1 MSQLLEVIERSEGLV
16 EVQLN
21 RADKRNALSFDLLRQ
36 IFQAGRS
43 LRRRRDVRA
52 VLLTGAGSSFCAGI
66 DLVDLRNP
74 KNKMTALMALLSPRA
89 NMFQKV
95 FLCWRDLPFP
105 VIAVLHGHCLG
116 AGMQL
121 ALGADFR
128 VATPDCQLSIM
139 EAKWG
144 LLPDMGASVTLRG
157 LVGLDR
163 AKELTMTARILSG
176 SEAHQLGLVSHVSE
190 QPYQRAVQLVEEIS
204 QRSPDSVAGIKQLFN
219 AMISKSEYRTLA
231 LERKWQLRLLRGKN
245 FPKAAK
251 RDKDP
256 SIPYEPRQWG

>member
-1 MSQLLEVIERSEGLV
+1 MQLLKVIELPEGIV
-16 EVQLN
+16 EVKLA
-21 RADKRNALSFDLLRQ
+21 RAEKRNALSFDLLRE
-36 IFQAGRS
+36 ILHAGKS
-43 LRRRRDVRA
+43 LRHRRDIRA
-52 VLLTGAGSSFCAGI
+52 VLLTGEGSSFCAGI
-66 DLVDLRNP
+66 DLKDLRNP
-74 KNKMTALMALLSPRA
+74 KNKMTALLALLSPRA
-89 NMFQKV
+89 NLFQKV

-128 VATPDCQLSIM
+128 VATADCQLSIM

-163 AKELTMTARILSG
+163 AKELTMTARVLTG
-176 SEAHQLGLVSHVSE
+176 TEAHSLGLVSHVSD
-190 QPYQRAVQLVEEIS
+190 QPYQRAVELAQSIL
-204 QRSPDSVAGIKQLFN
+204 QRSPDAIAGIKQLFN
-219 AMISKSEYRTLA
+219 AMTSKSEYRSLS

-245 FPKAAK
+245 FRRAAE

-256 SIPYEPRQWG
+256 STSYEPRQFG